1 MWIGHGTGA
10 EVPGCS
16 EWPAANASG
25 GKENFLMDERRRGHD
40 IIVIGAS
47 AGGLEALLTLVPAL
61 PADLAASVFVV
72 LHIGASSHLAA
83 ILARKSALPVV
94 EAKSGAPV
102 ERGTVYVA
110 GPGAHLLLHNGHIL
124 LRKGPRENMARP
136 AIDPL
141 FRSAAI
147 TFGGRVIGVVL
158 SGSLNDGT
166 AGLRAI
172 TRCGGLAVVQEPDDA
187 VVAEMPKSAIRYNRA
202 DYILK
207 IANMAPLLARLTKEP
222 AGPMPKIP
230 LDIRLETAIAA
241 QEAAGMEIED
251 KLGDPSPFT
260 CPECGGALWEIE
272 DGDLLR
278 YRCHVGHAYTAETV
292 QSGQAREVEHMLES
306 LQRANKERAVLARRM
321 AGKERERGNPRLAD
335 LLTRR
340 AEEYDGDAKIVRQLS
355 TGGNGDGL
363 GEEEKSNEDGPGS
376 EREPA

>member
-1 MWIGHGTGA
+1 
-10 EVPGCS
+10 
-16 EWPAANASG
+16 
-25 GKENFLMDERRRGHD
+25 
-40 IIVIGAS
+40 
-47 AGGLEALLTLVPAL
+47 
-61 PADLAASVFVV
+61 
-72 LHIGASSHLAA
+72 
-83 ILARKSALPVV
+83 
-94 EAKSGAPV
+94 
-102 ERGTVYVA
+102 
-110 GPGAHLLLHNGHIL
+110 
-124 LRKGPRENMARP
+124 
-136 AIDPL
+136 L

-147 TFGGRVIGVVL
+147 TYGGHTVGVVL
-158 SGSLNDGT
+158 SGGLNDGT

-172 TRCGGLAVVQEPDDA
+172 KRCGGLAVVQEPGDA
-187 VVAEMPKSAIRYNRA
+187 VAAEMPGSAIRYA
-202 DYILK
+202 KPDYISK
-207 IANMAPLLARLTKEP
+207 IADMAPLLARLTKEP
-222 AGPMPKIP
+222 AGPTLEIP
-230 LDIRLETAIAA
+230 LDIRMETDIAA
-241 QEAAGMEIED
+241 QEAAGMEIEN